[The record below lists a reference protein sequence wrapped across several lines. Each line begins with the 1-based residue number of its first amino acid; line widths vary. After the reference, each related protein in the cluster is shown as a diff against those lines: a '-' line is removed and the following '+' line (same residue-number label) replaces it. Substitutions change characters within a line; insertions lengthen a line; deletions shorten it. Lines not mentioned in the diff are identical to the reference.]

1 MMHKNNNNNLVTPYF
16 ISNGGYFP
24 NEGEIIGVTEDDS
37 VVYIPDTLTILSE
50 SEFVDYI
57 KTLSLKNE
65 EGIELSLEEKEQ
77 LANDWLDEN
86 YN

>member
-1 MMHKNNNNNLVTPYF
+1 MMHKNNENNLITPYF

-24 NEGEIIGVTEDDS
+24 IAGEMIGVTEDDS
-37 VVYIPDTLTILSE
+37 KVYIPDTLTFLTAA
-50 SEFVDYI
+50 EFVDYI

-77 LANDWLDEN
+77 IANNWLSVN
-86 YN
+86 FN